1 MAESRY
7 HARTMRVSCLQIDP
21 QASDPDGNLRQVEQA
36 LRAAAAEGDQ
46 LCLLP
51 EMWPTSFRRDVDDTA
66 IEQTQTAL
74 QCLAQWTRELDLM
87 VGGSAY
93 GSRAEGPPSNR
104 FHLFDR
110 GEEIAFYEKGHL
122 FSPTAEHLSFSA
134 GDLPPQRVSTRLGPM
149 HPVICYDLRFP
160 EWVRHAAR
168 DGSQVMLVC
177 AQWPHP
183 RTQHWR
189 ALAIGRA
196 VESQCFVVA
205 CNRRGEELIGRRQ
218 KRLSFPGNSIIVGP
232 GGEVL
237 AEGTPEREAIR
248 AELDFEGL
256 HELRRILPVW
266 KDERREGLR

>member
-1 MAESRY
+1 
-7 HARTMRVSCLQIDP
+7 MRVSCLQIDP
-21 QASDPDGNLRQVEQA
+21 QASDPDGNLRQVERA
-36 LRAAAAEGDQ
+36 LRAAADAGDQ
-46 LCLLP
+46 LCMLP
-51 EMWPTSFRRDVDDTA
+51 EMWPTSFRRDVGDRELAET
-66 IEQTQTAL
+66 ETAL
-74 QCLAQWTRELDLM
+74 QQLAAWTEELDLM

-110 GEEIAFYEKGHL
+110 GAEIAHYEKGHL

-134 GDLPPQRVSTRLGPM
+134 GATPPELIETRLAPM
-149 HPVICYDLRFP
+149 HAVICYDLRFP

-168 DGSQVMLVC
+168 AGSQVMLVC

-218 KRLSFPGNSIIVGP
+218 HRLRFPGNSIIVGP

-237 AEGTPEREAIR
+237 AEGTPDDEAIR
-248 AELDFEGL
+248 ADLDFEDL

-266 KDERREGLR
+266 KDERTEGLG